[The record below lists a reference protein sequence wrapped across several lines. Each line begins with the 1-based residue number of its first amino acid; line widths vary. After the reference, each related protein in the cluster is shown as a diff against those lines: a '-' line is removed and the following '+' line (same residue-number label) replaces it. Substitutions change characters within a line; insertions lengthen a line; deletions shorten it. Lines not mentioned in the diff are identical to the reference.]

1 MSAPR
6 VPALVALLVESSA
19 GLADVEVTQ
28 AYGYDAV
35 AAAGRVF
42 ALVAEGGGIGVRL
55 PDWDLFAA
63 AYELP
68 GSRPLYENE
77 QRIGHWVV
85 LPGEVTEDHEALRE
99 WIRHA
104 HALTAGRV

>member
-68 GSRPLYENE
+68 E
-77 QRIGHWVV
+77 
-85 LPGEVTEDHEALRE
+85 
-99 WIRHA
+99 
-104 HALTAGRV
+104 AGRCMRTSSASATGSCCPARSPKTTRRCASGSATPTR